1 MEKSL
6 DMLSPSSYLPLI
18 EREAMPSS
26 ERNETKL
33 KGIDNMAKAATA
45 TAPATNGV
53 ENASTKTQKSYALYI
68 TLDGEGKEVENNSP
82 VSGAKVVRM
91 KFANGVTRDLDITS
105 LSSEITNCAV
115 QQGLVTRL
123 QRSYQNKKEVD
134 ECVEATD
141 ETIADLKNG
150 VWIEPKTGAPRATIL
165 AQAIKRTLEA
175 NKEEVSDERFQ
186 AIIVKLKNAD
196 FVEKALKNKQ
206 VLSAVEDI
214 KFENAKARRDE
225 ARKAA
230 KDAQESLDLG
240 I

>member
-1 MEKSL
+1 
-6 DMLSPSSYLPLI
+6 
-18 EREAMPSS
+18 MPSS

-105 LSSEITNCAV
+105 LSAEITNCAV

-214 KFENAKARRDE
+214 KARRDE

>member
-1 MEKSL
+1 
-6 DMLSPSSYLPLI
+6 
-18 EREAMPSS
+18 
-26 ERNETKL
+26 
-33 KGIDNMAKAATA
+33 MAKAATA
-45 TAPATNGV
+45 TAPSNGADAAA
-53 ENASTKTQKSYALYI
+53 NGAQKTQKSYALYI

-91 KFANGVTRDLDITS
+91 KFANG
-105 LSSEITNCAV
+105 
-115 QQGLVTRL
+115 G
-123 QRSYQNKKEVD
+123 
-134 ECVEATD
+134 
-141 ETIADLKNG
+141 
-150 VWIEPKTGAPRATIL
+150 
-165 AQAIKRTLEA
+165 TLEA

-186 AIIVKLKNAD
+186 AIIIKLKNTD